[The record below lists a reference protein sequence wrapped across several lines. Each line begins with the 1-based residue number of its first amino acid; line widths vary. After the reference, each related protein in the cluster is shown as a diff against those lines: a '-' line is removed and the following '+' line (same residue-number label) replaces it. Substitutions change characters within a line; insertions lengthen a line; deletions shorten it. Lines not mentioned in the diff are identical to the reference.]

1 MNAHFEFQYPWAL
14 AFLALL
20 PVYAFLRGRAGRYSA
35 FRFPSADL
43 LRAAGGVA
51 RSAAGRLLI
60 FLRLLTAGICIVAL
74 AGPRFAHDRSETM
87 ASGIDIMLV
96 LDMSWSMMALDMGRP
111 GERASRMDIAQDVL
125 EDFIQRRPGD
135 RIGLIVFSAV
145 PYLASPLT
153 LNHEWLTQNL
163 KRLHIGMIRELGT
176 AIGDATAAAAK
187 RLRALKDS
195 KSRIVILLTDGDNN
209 KGDVDPLPSAEIAA
223 AVRARLYTIGIGRE
237 EPCMLPAFE
246 PSTGKL
252 RLDPA
257 GNIIPTIAL
266 QPANYKVLDQMSRM
280 AQGRFYRATNRRE
293 LENIYREIDR
303 LEKTEIKLRRFT
315 TYTPLFQWPLLA
327 AFALLGLE
335 ILLLNTRYRRIP

>member
-111 GERASRMDIAQDVL
+111 GERVSRMDIAQDVL